1 MIFNIE
7 KIFLFV
13 EADREMMAEARSTNA
28 RYKTLSKALS
38 IIDPKRVLI
47 TGSDEHNRV
56 IEKIL
61 SWMDEMEPDEVFR
74 LSRETRRTFAINR
87 PSYQFKWIEIPSTK
101 LSSNYW
107 H

>member
-1 MIFNIE
+1 VIFNIE

-13 EADREMMAEARSTNA
+13 DADGEMVAEAKSTNT

-56 IEKIL
+56 IERIL

-74 LSRETRRTFAINR
+74 LSRETRRTLDINR
-87 PSYQFKWIEIPSTK
+87 SSSQFNWIEIPQTR
-101 LSSNYW
+101 LSSKYW